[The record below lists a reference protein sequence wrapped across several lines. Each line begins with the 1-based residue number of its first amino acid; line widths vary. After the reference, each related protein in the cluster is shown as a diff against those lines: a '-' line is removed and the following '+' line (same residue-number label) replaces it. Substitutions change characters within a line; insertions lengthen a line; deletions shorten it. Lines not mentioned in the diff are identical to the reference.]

1 MDETRNIMKVAF
13 LSHFYPPTHN
23 AGIEQ
28 NTHSIARGLLNLGH
42 KVRVL
47 CCGRWT
53 EGEKYFEGT
62 TRDEWEGVPVERL
75 LVNWTKAPQ
84 PLAYLYYNPVLIE
97 YVRRFL
103 KDFQPDVV
111 HISSMYTLSASAI
124 EAAKDLGLP
133 VVLTL
138 SDFWSICPRH
148 TLLRY
153 DGSICNGQVS
163 EQTCQDCLMNDSSP
177 YRKLRRLLP
186 QAILTPLLDQ
196 LVRQHD
202 LASKI
207 PGVRGLG
214 MDIADRR
221 RKLLN
226 LLSQVDHFFAP
237 SEYVRR
243 TIQQAGLPIE
253 IQVSPYGND
262 LSWLSQYQPR
272 QDDGVVHIGY
282 IGQITPIKGV
292 DRLIEAFLAQSFG
305 ERARLLIYGKLDENS
320 PFGRQLSRIIHQH
333 SNIEFKGPYLHS
345 ELAQVLSTLDLIV
358 VPSVWPEVYG
368 LVVQEAFAARIPVI
382 ASRAGGLPESVQEG
396 RGGLTFDP
404 AETDGLRRLLRQVVD
419 GGRAY
424 LDSLRQQIP
433 PVRTSEDEVNDLL
446 QVYRYL
452 VSKYQLSR

>member
-1 MDETRNIMKVAF
+1 MKVAF

-28 NTHSIARGLLNLGH
+28 NTHSVARSLLKLGH
-42 KVRVL
+42 EVRVL

-53 EGEKYFEGT
+53 EGEKYFQGT
-62 TRDEWEGVPVERL
+62 THDEWEGVHVERL
-75 LVNWTKAPQ
+75 QVNWTKAPQ

-97 YVRRFL
+97 HVRRFL

-138 SDFWSICPRH
+138 SDFWTICPRH

-153 DGSICNGQVS
+153 DGSICDGRVS
-163 EQTCQDCLMNDSSP
+163 AQTCQDCLMNDSSP
-177 YRKLRRLLP
+177 YRKLRGLLP
-186 QAILTPLLDQ
+186 QAVLTPLLDH
-196 LVRQHD
+196 LVRHHD

-214 MDIADRR
+214 MDITDRR

-226 LLSQVDHFFAP
+226 LLSQVDHLFTP

-243 TIQQAGLPIE
+243 TVQGAGLPIE

-262 LSWLSQYQPR
+262 LSWLSHYQPR
-272 QDDGVVHIGY
+272 RDDGVIHIGY

-292 DRLIEAFLAQSFG
+292 DHLVEAFAAESFG
-305 ERARLLIYGKLDENS
+305 ERARLLIYGKLDENT
-320 PFGRQLSRIIHQH
+320 PFGRQLSQVTNQH
-333 SNIEFKGPYLHS
+333 SNIEFKGPYLRA
-345 ELAQVLSTLDLIV
+345 ELAQVLSTLDVIV

-382 ASRAGGLPESVQEG
+382 ASRIGGLPESVQEG
-396 RGGLTFDP
+396 RGGFTFDP
-404 AETDGLRRLLRQVVD
+404 AETGDLRRLLRQVVD

-433 PVRTSEDEVNDLL
+433 HVKTSEDEANDLL
-446 QVYRYL
+446 RVYSHL
-452 VSKYQLSR
+452 VSKG